1 MANSKKFFFNN
12 YFEFFTV
19 EKLADFLKESLAT
32 EGLGDT
38 NETLEEVKDS
48 ILDIHAERYQGGG
61 GKEKDYYPIY
71 EISVREVGY
80 CTAVA
85 KTIIDGVIISTN

>member
-1 MANSKKFFFNN
+1 MTNSKKFFFNN
-12 YFEFFTV
+12 YFEPFTV
-19 EKLADFLKESLAT
+19 EELANRLKDSLTT
-32 EGLGDT
+32 EGLGDV

-48 ILDIHAERYQGGG
+48 ILDIHAERYQGE
-61 GKEKDYYPIY
+61 GKEKDCYPIY

-85 KTIIDGVIISTN
+85 KTIVDGVIISTY

>member
-12 YFEFFTV
+12 YFEAPTV
-19 EKLADFLKESLAT
+19 EELTDFLKDSLGA

-48 ILDIHAERYQGGG
+48 ILKIHAECYQEE
-61 GKEKDYYPIY
+61 GKEKEHYPIY

-85 KTIIDGVIISTN
+85 KTIVDGVIISTY

>member
-12 YFEFFTV
+12 YFKSLTV
-19 EKLADFLKESLAT
+19 EELANCLKELLAG

-38 NETLEEVKDS
+38 SETLEEVKDS
-48 ILDIHAERYQGGG
+48 ILDIHAERYQEE

-85 KTIIDGVIISTN
+85 KTIVDGVIISTY

>member
-12 YFEFFTV
+12 YFESLTV
-19 EKLADFLKESLAT
+19 EELADCLKDLLTS
-32 EGLGDT
+32 EGLGIVD
-38 NETLEEVKDS
+38 ETLEKIKDS
-48 ILDIHAERYQGGG
+48 ILDIHAERYQEE

-85 KTIIDGVIISTN
+85 KTIVDGAIISTY

>member
-1 MANSKKFFFNN
+1 MTNSKKFFFNG
-12 YFEFFTV
+12 YLLTV
-19 EKLADFLKESLAT
+19 KELADFLKDSLTA
-32 EGLGDT
+32 EGLGDA

-48 ILDIHAERYQGGG
+48 ILDIHAQRYQEE

-85 KTIIDGVIISTN
+85 KTIVDGVIISTY

>member
-12 YFEFFTV
+12 YFESLTV
-19 EKLADFLKESLAT
+19 EELANCLKDLLAA

-38 NETLEEVKDS
+38 NETLEKVKDS
-48 ILDIHAERYQGGG
+48 ILDIHAERFQDDGVV
-61 GKEKDYYPIY
+61 KRDYPIY

-80 CTAVA
+80 CTAIA
-85 KTIIDGVIISTN
+85 KTIVAGEIISTD

>member
-1 MANSKKFFFNN
+1 MANSKKFFFNG
-12 YFEFFTV
+12 YLLTV
-19 EKLADFLKESLAT
+19 EELADFLKDSLTA
-32 EGLGDT
+32 EGLGDA

-48 ILDIHAERYQGGG
+48 ILDIHAQRYQEE

-85 KTIIDGVIISTN
+85 KTIVDGVIISTY

>member
-1 MANSKKFFFNN
+1 MANSKKFFFNG
-12 YFEFFTV
+12 YLFTV
-19 EKLADFLKESLAT
+19 EELADFLKDSLTA

-48 ILDIHAERYQGGG
+48 ILDTHAERYQEE

-80 CTAVA
+80 CTAIA
-85 KTIIDGVIISTN
+85 KTIVDGVIISTY

>member
-1 MANSKKFFFNN
+1 MANSKKFFFNG
-12 YFEFFTV
+12 YLLTV
-19 EKLADFLKESLAT
+19 EELADFLKDSLTA
-32 EGLGDT
+32 EGLGDA

-48 ILDIHAERYQGGG
+48 ILDIHAERYQEE

-85 KTIIDGVIISTN
+85 KIIVDGVIIGTC

>member
-12 YFEFFTV
+12 YLLTV
-19 EKLADFLKESLAT
+19 KELVDFLKDSLAA
-32 EGLGDT
+32 EGLGDA

-48 ILDIHAERYQGGG
+48 ILDIHAERYQEE

-85 KTIIDGVIISTN
+85 KTIVDGVIISTY

>member
-12 YFEFFTV
+12 YVLTV
-19 EKLADFLKESLAT
+19 EELTDFLKDSLAA
-32 EGLGDT
+32 EGLGDA

-48 ILDIHAERYQGGG
+48 ILDTHAQRYQEE

-85 KTIIDGVIISTN
+85 KTIVDGVIISTY

>member
-1 MANSKKFFFNN
+1 MANSEKFFFNN
-12 YFEFFTV
+12 YFEPFTV
-19 EKLADFLKESLAT
+19 EDLATCLKDSLTT
-32 EGLGDT
+32 EGLGDV

-48 ILDIHAERYQGGG
+48 ILDIHAERYQGE

-80 CTAVA
+80 CTAIA
-85 KTIIDGVIISTN
+85 KTIVDGVIIGTC

>member
-1 MANSKKFFFNN
+1 MAYIKKFFFNN
-12 YFEFFTV
+12 YFKPFNV
-19 EKLADFLKESLAT
+19 EELANCLKDSLTT
-32 EGLGDT
+32 EGLGDV

-48 ILDIHAERYQGGG
+48 ILDIHSERYQEE

-85 KTIIDGVIISTN
+85 KTIVDGVIINTY

>member
-1 MANSKKFFFNN
+1 MTNSKKFFFNG
-12 YFEFFTV
+12 YLLTV
-19 EKLADFLKESLAT
+19 EELADFLKDSLTA
-32 EGLGDT
+32 EGLGDA

-48 ILDIHAERYQGGG
+48 ILDIHAQRYQEE

-80 CTAVA
+80 CTAIA
-85 KTIIDGVIISTN
+85 KTIVDGVIISTY

>member
-1 MANSKKFFFNN
+1 MANSEKFFFNN
-12 YFEFFTV
+12 YLLTAKE
-19 EKLADFLKESLAT
+19 LADFLKDSLAA

-48 ILDIHAERYQGGG
+48 ILDIHAERYQEE
-61 GKEKDYYPIY
+61 GKEKDCYPIY

-85 KTIIDGVIISTN
+85 KTIVDGVIISTY

>member
-1 MANSKKFFFNN
+1 MTNSKKFFFNG
-12 YFEFFTV
+12 YLLTV
-19 EKLADFLKESLAT
+19 EELADFLKDSLTA
-32 EGLGDT
+32 EGLGDA

-48 ILDIHAERYQGGG
+48 ILDIHAQRYQEE

-85 KTIIDGVIISTN
+85 KTIVDGVIISTY

>member
-1 MANSKKFFFNN
+1 MANSKEFFFNN
-12 YFEFFTV
+12 YFESLTV
-19 EKLADFLKESLAT
+19 EELANFLKDSLAA

-48 ILDIHAERYQGGG
+48 ILNIHAQRYQEE

-80 CTAVA
+80 CTAIV
-85 KTIIDGVIISTN
+85 DGVIISTY

>member
-12 YFEFFTV
+12 YLLTV
-19 EKLADFLKESLAT
+19 EELADFLKDSLAAD
-32 EGLGDT
+32 GLGDV

-48 ILDIHAERYQGGG
+48 ILDTHAECFQDDGVIKRH
-61 GKEKDYYPIY
+61 YPIY

-80 CTAVA
+80 CTAIAKIVVA
-85 KTIIDGVIISTN
+85 GEIISTY

>member
-12 YFEFFTV
+12 YFESLTV
-19 EKLADFLKESLAT
+19 EELADFLKDSLMAD
-32 EGLGDT
+32 LGDV

-48 ILDIHAERYQGGG
+48 ILNIHAERYQGE
-61 GKEKDYYPIY
+61 GKEKDCYPIY

-85 KTIIDGVIISTN
+85 KTVVDGEIISTY

>member
-12 YFEFFTV
+12 YLLTV
-19 EKLADFLKESLAT
+19 EELAEFLKDSLAT
-32 EGLGDT
+32 EGLGDA

-48 ILDIHAERYQGGG
+48 ILDIHAQRYQEE

-85 KTIIDGVIISTN
+85 KTIVDGVIISTY